1 MILGVD
7 IGTYSVKTSNKV
19 TFFSKFTQEE
29 SFTEINKININGSSY
44 NIGEGEFSTDW
55 DKSKKGNTLILLYS
69 AIYKSTKEDINQVV
83 LGLPVQQYKKNK
95 NNLIELIENNKC
107 AKVENRNLI
116 ITDVTVAP
124 EGASSYYSIDNS
136 LRDEIGNKQLI
147 IIDIGGRTTDI
158 IVFQNKIIIDVKTI
172 PIGMLNIY
180 QEIIDTVNTKYTESL
195 VLEDGEGILK
205 DGLFLKGKQEDINFV
220 QPILKRNFNSVFKE
234 IQLKYNTNKGYVY
247 LTGGGSILLKLPFKN
262 RLSNL
267 LISNNPIFDNAI
279 GFGKV
284 GESLWLE

>member
-7 IGTYSVKTSNKV
+7 IGTYSVKTSTKV

-55 DKSKKGNTLILLYS
+55 DKSRKENTLILLYS
-69 AIYKSTKEDINQVV
+69 AIYKSDEDNINQIV

-95 NNLIELIENNKC
+95 NNLIEIIENNKS

-124 EGASSYYSIDNS
+124 EGASSYYSIDSS
-136 LRDEIGNKQLI
+136 LREEIGNKQLI

-180 QEIIDTVNTKYTESL
+180 QEIIDTVNTQHTESL
-195 VLEDGEGILK
+195 LLEDGETILK
-205 DGLFLKGKQEDINFV
+205 DGLFLKGKQQDINFV

-267 LISNNPIFDNAI
+267 IISNNPIFDNAI

>member
-7 IGTYSVKTSNKV
+7 IGTYSVKTSTKV

-55 DKSKKGNTLILLYS
+55 DKSRKENTLILLYS
-69 AIYKSTKEDINQVV
+69 AIYKSAEDNINQIV

-116 ITDVTVAP
+116 ITDITVAP
-124 EGASSYYSIDNS
+124 EGASSYYSIDSS

-180 QEIIDTVNTKYTESL
+180 QEIIDTVNTQYTESL

-205 DGLFLKGKQEDINFV
+205 DGLFLKGKQQDINFV

-267 LISNNPIFDNAI
+267 IISNNPIFDNAI

>member
-7 IGTYSVKTSNKV
+7 VGTYSVKTSNKV

-69 AIYKSTKEDINQVV
+69 AIYKSAEDNINQIV

-124 EGASSYYSIDNS
+124 EGASSYYSIDSS
-136 LRDEIGNKQLI
+136 LREEIGNKQLI

-158 IVFQNKIIIDVKTI
+158 IVFQNKVITDVKTI

-180 QEIIDTVNTKYTESL
+180 QEIIDTVNTQHTESL
-195 VLEDGEGILK
+195 LLEDGETILK
-205 DGLFLKGKQEDINFV
+205 DGLFLKGKQQDINFV

>member
-7 IGTYSVKTSNKV
+7 IGTYSVKTSTKV

-55 DKSKKGNTLILLYS
+55 DKSRKGNTLILLYS
-69 AIYKSTKEDINQVV
+69 ALYKSTEDNINQVV

-124 EGASSYYSIDNS
+124 EGASSYYSIDGS
-136 LRDEIGNKQLI
+136 LREEIGNKQLI

-205 DGLFLKGKQEDINFV
+205 DGLFLKGKQQDINFV

-267 LISNNPIFDNAI
+267 IISNNPIFDNAI

>member
-7 IGTYSVKTSNKV
+7 VGTYSVKTSNKV

-55 DKSKKGNTLILLYS
+55 DKSRKGNTLILLYS
-69 AIYKSTKEDINQVV
+69 ALYKSTEDNINQVV

-205 DGLFLKGKQEDINFV
+205 DGLFLKGKQQDINFV

>member
-7 IGTYSVKTSNKV
+7 VGTYSVKTSNKV

-136 LRDEIGNKQLI
+136 SRDEIGNKQLI

-205 DGLFLKGKQEDINFV
+205 DGLFLKGKQQDINFV